1 MYRCYSNNCDR
12 HCYNHKMLDEV
23 GKTIESKERNGSEE
37 GPVRVVNGAFRVAS
51 DKLSEQCDKIPLYH
65 GGQ

>member
-1 MYRCYSNNCDR
+1 
-12 HCYNHKMLDEV
+12 MLDEV

-37 GPVRVVNGAFRVAS
+37 GPVRVVNGSFRVAS